1 MSEGDD
7 MQGDKLLKWVD
18 DDFPSDQEKS
28 FKKSSKKSLK
38 KYSKKSLKKSMKYD
52 SDQEEELRYQQD
64 IQMAK
69 KASMKSVYEAKRM
82 YLDSDDDIDQENDF
96 NTLKAKRPRG
106 NEPSNL
112 LTFSDSD
119 VASNEPSKLLKFSDL
134 DVASGSGI
142 TPSSAKSTSKITSK
156 ITSSPVVS
164 SPNLDYKSTSSEIT
178 SSPVVSSPN
187 LDYKSTSSEI
197 TSSPVAPYHESSLE
211 ITSSPVVPS
220 LSLNDAS
227 TTAITSSPVEYIV
240 LATSNQENKFVSSRS
255 ERDRKV
261 KIRKNQQFGRV
272 KLAQKDKLSLKEK
285 MAQVRL
291 CKKVPDPESSP
302 SSPIRPNLNV
312 DKVLSKKLM
321 MNQVHV

>member
-7 MQGDKLLKWVD
+7 MQGDNLLKWVD
-18 DDFPSDQEKS
+18 DGFPSDQEKS

-38 KYSKKSLKKSMKYD
+38 RYSKKSSKKSEKYD
-52 SDQEEELRYQQD
+52 RDQEELRYQKD
-64 IQMAK
+64 IQMAY
-69 KASMKSVYEAKRM
+69 KASIKSANEAKRM
-82 YLDSDDDIDQENDF
+82 YSDSDDDSDQEDEF
-96 NTLKAKRPRG
+96 NILKAKRPRG

-119 VASNEPSKLLKFSDL
+119 VASNEPSKLLKISDL

-240 LATSNQENKFVSSRS
+240 LATSNPENKFVSSRS
-255 ERDRKV
+255 EKDRKV

-272 KLAQKDKLSLKEK
+272 KPAQKDKLSIKEK
-285 MAQVRL
+285 MARMRL

-302 SSPIRPNLNV
+302 SSPIRPCLNV
-312 DKVLSKKLM
+312 DKVLSKK
-321 MNQVHV
+321 N